1 VIEFLDLKLRNAEM
15 QTLFMASCDDV
26 IASGRYV
33 NGPAVEAFEHAFAQ
47 HIGASHMVGVGNG
60 LDAIRLALQALGI
73 KPGDEVLVPGMS
85 AIATGLAVQQLG
97 ATPVLVDVDPATGL
111 IDLEACAAAVTA
123 RTTAIVPVHL
133 YGRPVNMDV
142 VLEIASRNGLAV
154 VEDCAQAT
162 NATWLGQA
170 VGTFGHAG
178 AFSFYPTKNLGALGD
193 AGGVL
198 THDNRIAQRVRALA
212 NYGAV
217 RDRYDHQLP
226 GWNSRL
232 DPMQANA
239 LRVQLPYLNEWNA
252 RREQIARR
260 YHLALAGSTVATPL
274 TWPDA
279 GHVWHLYVVK
289 AKNRPRF
296 RQQLESAGIGT
307 EVHYPTALMDAPA
320 LHSAIGN
327 TPKARYLADCVV
339 SLPCHPWLADSDVDH
354 IVETLRTLGDIT
366 WQ

>member
-1 VIEFLDLKLRNAEM
+1 VIEFYDLKLRNQQM

-33 NGPAVEAFEHAFAQ
+33 GGSAVERFEQDFAQ
-47 HIGASHMVGVGNG
+47 YIGARCGVGVGNG
-60 LDAIRLALQALGI
+60 LDAIRLSLQALGVE
-73 KPGDEVLVPGMS
+73 PGDEVIVPGLTFV
-85 AIATGLAVQQLG
+85 ATGLAVQQLE
-97 ATPVLVDVDPATGL
+97 ATPVLVDVDAATGL
-111 IDLEACAAAVTA
+111 LDLEAAAAAVTS

-133 YGRPVNMDV
+133 YGRPVNMDAV
-142 VLEIASRNGLAV
+142 MEIATRHNLVV
-154 VEDCAQAT
+154 VEDCAQAHG
-162 NATWLGQA
+162 ATWLGRK

-193 AGGVL
+193 AGGMV
-198 THDNRIAQRVRALA
+198 TNDETVAQRVRALA

-252 RREQIARR
+252 RRQQIAQR